1 MSHKYPNLREFV
13 KDNVLDDTLAAFD
26 PLVDK
31 ITRNLFRDLQH
42 VYAEW
47 DGEST
52 RDKWD
57 GESTRGKHNKIQ
69 NLLTMLVFLPPG
81 FPSTDKVA
89 QLCEDWAD
97 DEIEACEQAYKDD
110 LEKDT
115 ESEEDE
121 EAEET
126 KDNSE

>member
-1 MSHKYPNLREFV
+1 MSHKYPNLRDFV
-13 KDNVLDDTLAAFD
+13 KHNVLDDTLAAFD

-31 ITRNLFRDLQH
+31 ITRNLFRDMQH

-47 DGEST
+47 EGPDENT
-52 RDKWD
+52 
-57 GESTRGKHNKIQ
+57 KHHQIQ
-69 NLLTMLVFLPPG
+69 DLLTRLVFLPPG

-110 LEKDT
+110 LEMDT
-115 ESEEDE
+115 ESEEDDD
-121 EAEET
+121 AGKT
-126 KDNSE
+126 KDTDNNSE